1 MLFITSK
8 EVNLRR
14 VILAIIIMVSMVTAC
29 PAWQMRT
36 DVGVNSIIAR
46 QSVSV
51 NGVSLQDSAGIPSA
65 FAIPEFFITAMT
77 PNISLRGY
85 ITPQRDF
92 TGQGTWVVPN
102 DKEKDKPKAIPIS
115 STYGFNTGRV
125 ELGLPFTNGYFMVE
139 PSVSL
144 VRNAYY
150 SSVVGDKLQL
160 NNGSSAT
167 YAGIGVSANA
177 ILTKHEVLSFHGNWS
192 SHGSLYDIWI
202 LRSSGNLFAG
212 AGYTNRKF
220 NDEVMAVSF
229 KGGAIILGVMF

>member
-1 MLFITSK
+1 VK
-8 EVNLRR
+8 R
-14 VILAIIIMVSMVTAC
+14 VILAIIMMVSMVTVAQ
-29 PAWQMRT
+29 AWQIRT
-36 DVGVNSIIAR
+36 DVGVNTIIAR
-46 QSVSV
+46 QSVQV
-51 NGVSLQDSAGIPSA
+51 NGVSLQDTSGISNT

-92 TGQGTWVVPN
+92 TGQGTWMVPV
-102 DKEKDKPKAIPIS
+102 EKDKPKAIPIS
-115 STYGFNTGRV
+115 SSYGFNTGRV
-125 ELGLPFTNGYFMVE
+125 ELGFPFTSGNFVIE

-177 ILTKHEVLSFHGNWS
+177 LLTKHEVLSFHGNWS
-192 SHGSLYDIWI
+192 THGSLYDIWI
-202 LRSSGNLFAG
+202 LRSTGNLFAG

-220 NDEVMAVSF
+220 NDDVMAVSF